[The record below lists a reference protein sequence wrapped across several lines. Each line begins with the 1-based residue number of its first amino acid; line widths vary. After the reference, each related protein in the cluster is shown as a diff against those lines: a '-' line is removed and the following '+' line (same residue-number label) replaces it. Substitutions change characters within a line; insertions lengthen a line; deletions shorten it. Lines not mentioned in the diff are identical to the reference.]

1 MRVVQTGQDVV
12 AWLSPS
18 PEGYTVAA
26 VCCCRQWAVDTEVE
40 TPRMCCKGSTLLMGS
55 AIWLAS
61 ATGLVG
67 VALGGLVSLAVSRQQ
82 IQEARALRADE
93 ASQEWYLRNADR
105 RFNAFSEFMI

>member
-1 MRVVQTGQDVV
+1 MRLVQTGQDAD
-12 AWLSPS
+12 AWLSRS

-26 VCCCRQWAVDTEVE
+26 VCCCRQWAVDTEVK
-40 TPRMCCKGSTLLMGS
+40 TPRMCCKGSTVLMGS

-82 IQEARALRADE
+82 IQKLVHYGQMKLRRNGTGAMQIDALMP
-93 ASQEWYLRNADR
+93 SRN
-105 RFNAFSEFMI
+105 S